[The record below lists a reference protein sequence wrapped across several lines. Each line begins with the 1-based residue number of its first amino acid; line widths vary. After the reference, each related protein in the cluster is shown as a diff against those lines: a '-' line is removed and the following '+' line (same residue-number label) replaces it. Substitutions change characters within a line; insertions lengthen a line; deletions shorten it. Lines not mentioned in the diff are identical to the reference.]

1 MNRNKDI
8 SYDTFNKVKFLT
20 SQKYTWKYVDLNSVS
35 LLECPYSVWILYG
48 GPRITSRN
56 RINSAD
62 FPQRIAYQKIQQD
75 FINGV
80 FYNLRDSFFN
90 YGHILMFDLWDAFHV
105 GKDNLDDYLNKMDI
119 LTYCMLG
126 KYSEFVNDPLLR
138 MRFRRIV
145 PVNQLLN
152 QYVRKYDL
160 HSVRVIADHYENYP
174 MTWAEYAA
182 ANMQPTQ
189 EDIDILLCLGDYRE
203 GGYNNLWFNSIAGYS
218 HGEGKFLTKNIIS
231 LYVTAAKNT
240 EGYDRFI
247 QLAKNEKFVKDDDCL
262 FFLHQCASYCFQQ
275 YDVYEDEG
283 LMKYNKYEGKDEVAL
298 AFERSMQGVKLEY
311 DKEVVRDINE
321 LYGKR
326 SMFLAVKRIKDEFIQ
341 NNNVMRFV
349 VQFDFVIDY
358 FIRNKTGIREVCLDA
373 VRLIAKQDKF
383 DALRYYFLSCV
394 LYGKQNVPLAK
405 SIVDILFPT
414 LQLKEKFSQ
423 LFEKNCN
430 CNDYYKLWDALKG
443 FYNEFDKWRGPTKL
457 LSEDFLLKMA
467 RIEKFDE
474 GQFEIRTV
482 DSYCVPER
490 KVVLIDKSE
499 VEIRKEKFEKTASDL
514 SELLDEGD
522 NQDEALRPVGK
533 PERIFDRVV
542 ADLISLFKREK
553 FILSSVQLNDFSV
566 DKGLMTNSIVNQI
579 NEAYFETLDD
589 NLIEET
595 EDGWVMNKEYY
606 EQIKTEI
613 Q

>member
-1 MNRNKDI
+1 MKRIQEI
-8 SYDTFNKVKFLT
+8 SYENFDKVLFLDKQQYHWT
-20 SQKYTWKYVDLNSVS
+20 HVDIKNVTLH
-35 LLECPYSVWILYG
+35 EYPYEKWNLYNA
-48 GPRITSRN
+48 PQVRSKN
-56 RINSAD
+56 RINLAEIS
-62 FPQRIAYQKIQQD
+62 QRIAYQKLQQD
-75 FINGV
+75 FIKGIYYDLKYYPCYGRV
-80 FYNLRDSFFN
+80 LMYDLR
-90 YGHILMFDLWDAFHV
+90 DAFHI
-105 GKDNLDDYLNKMDI
+105 GKDDLEDYLNKLDVLI
-119 LTYCMLG
+119 CCMFG
-126 KYSEFVNDPLLR
+126 KDLSSFMRNRVYNRITTIYEMLDQCLRKNDLSSIKSIATH
-138 MRFRRIV
+138 FE
-145 PVNQLLN
+145 
-152 QYVRKYDL
+152 DL
-160 HSVRVIADHYENYP
+160 SL
-174 MTWAEYAA
+174 TWAEYAIA
-182 ANMQPTQ
+182 YLETTQ
-189 EDIDILLCLGDYRE
+189 KDIDILRTLGRFRE
-203 GGYNNLWFNSIAGYS
+203 CGFNNLWFNSIAGYS
-218 HGEGKFLTKNIIS
+218 DGEGKFLTKNVIS

-247 QLAKNEKFVKDDDCL
+247 QLAKNEKFIKDDDCL
-262 FFLHQCASYCFQQ
+262 FFLHQCASYCLQQ

-283 LMKYNKYEGKDEVAL
+283 LMRYNKYEGKDEVAL
-298 AFERSMQGVKLEY
+298 SFERSMQGIKLEY

-490 KVVLIDKSE
+490 KVVFIDKSE

-542 ADLISLFKREK
+542 ADLISLFKREN
-553 FILSSVQLNDFSV
+553 FILSSVQLNDFAA

-595 EDGWVMNKEYY
+595 EDGWVMNKDYY